1 MWVTGYFS
9 FFSNKTKGGFPKQRT
24 ICGLEM
30 SKVHG
35 QTTGHHGQT
44 VKQSCPQTVTTNL
57 TDKRAQM
64 GKNQNETNMSS
75 NEEVEK
81 GGNVEEDVS
90 EQYNLF

>member
-1 MWVTGYFS
+1 M
-9 FFSNKTKGGFPKQRT
+9 
-24 ICGLEM
+24 
-30 SKVHG
+30 VHG

-81 GGNVEEDVS
+81 GGTLKRMYQSNITYLRPLESRIQKYDS
-90 EQYNLF
+90 A